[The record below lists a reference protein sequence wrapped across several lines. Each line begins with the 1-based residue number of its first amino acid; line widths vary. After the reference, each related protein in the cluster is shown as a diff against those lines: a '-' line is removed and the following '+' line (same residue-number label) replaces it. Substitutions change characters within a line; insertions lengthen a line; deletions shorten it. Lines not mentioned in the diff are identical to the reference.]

1 MAMHEETVVIREQVG
16 SGGSATV
23 YRGSLSPSNADVAV
37 KIVKKDLHTEKGRKI
52 YNRTKSESRIMSEI
66 NHKHVCKIMGEVETD
81 TNVFLV
87 LQYASNGDLLD
98 RLNAQG
104 PLSEKQTRRIF
115 KQLVLAI
122 NYLHGRGVVHRD
134 LKPGTSL
141 HLHLVVFSLFLLFF
155 LVAALL
161 SSGFRW
167 FCCLRRDPLLATT
180 ENVFFD
186 ANDNVLLG
194 DFGFAMTWSPVQTV
208 EEYVGTL
215 NYAAPE
221 IVTHTPYTGPELD
234 MWSLGA
240 LLLAMLTARIPFDAP
255 TEEATALKITEAK
268 YKMPVGVSSAAKDL
282 LAKLLEPN
290 PLKRATMMDV
300 LGHPWMQTRFQRTT
314 THLGLAKKLR
324 QEAACVHSSEA
335 M

>member
-37 KIVKKDLHTEKGRKI
+37 KIVKKDLQSEKGRKI
-52 YNRTKSESRIMSEI
+52 YNRTKSESRVMSEI

-81 TNVFLV
+81 ANIFLV
-87 LQYASNGDLLD
+87 LQYAANGDLLD

-104 PLSEKQTRRIF
+104 PLSEKQTRKIF

-134 LKPGTSL
+134 LKP
-141 HLHLVVFSLFLLFF
+141 
-155 LVAALL
+155 
-161 SSGFRW
+161 
-167 FCCLRRDPLLATT
+167 

-186 ANDNVLLG
+186 ENDNVLLG

-268 YKMPVGVSSAAKDL
+268 FKMPVGVSSAAKDL
-282 LAKLLEPN
+282 LAKLLQPN

-300 LGHPWMQTRFQRTT
+300 LAHPWMKTRFQQRTIP
-314 THLGLAKKLR
+314 THLGMAKKLR
-324 QEAACVHSSEA
+324 QEAACCHSSEA